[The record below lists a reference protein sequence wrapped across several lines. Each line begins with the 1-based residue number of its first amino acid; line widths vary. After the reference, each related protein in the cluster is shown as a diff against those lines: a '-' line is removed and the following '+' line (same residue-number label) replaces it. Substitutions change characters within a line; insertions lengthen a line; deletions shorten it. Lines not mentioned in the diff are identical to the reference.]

1 MESIQKE
8 LKDAVIAAELEAG
21 YCPGRIWT
29 KTALAAI
36 DNYFSEKLEEV
47 EVDERPG
54 LDIKTLYRHWT
65 SAGVRDSWPRLYRRT
80 TTILVRKEGKPVTVS
95 REDAALLARFV
106 EGTPRHSD
114 AVDAAADRVRK
125 AIGG

>member
-80 TTILVRKEGKPVTVS
+80 TILVRKEGKPVTVS
-95 REDAALLARFV
+95 RETLAVLTEHYRD
-106 EGTPRHSD
+106 TPAKSD
-114 AVDAAADRVRK
+114 ECDRAAAEADRLLKR
-125 AIGG
+125 